1 MYVLRFISEIKKIKL
16 KLNKVCAGVLYSISP
31 NNLEQNCALELKF
44 CKVHFENT
52 TQLKQQSNCGLSE
65 LKTEPS
71 VGLFAATTFWE
82 TTKGILRLSILSLS
96 ARFFGYVLFSSK
108 RRGPGQLLVT
118 ALFAD
123 YARAIFFLKT
133 FYGGCE
139 RPACS
144 ASIWIIVKSLKLPL
158 FFVQTVE

>member
-52 TQLKQQSNCGLSE
+52 TQLKQQSNC
-65 LKTEPS
+65 
-71 VGLFAATTFWE
+71 
-82 TTKGILRLSILSLS
+82 RLSHSQKLVCSSHNFLGDNKRNFTSFHFISFRKIFRISSVLR
-96 ARFFGYVLFSSK
+96 ARHGA
-108 RRGPGQLLVT
+108 RLVT
-118 ALFAD
+118 GYCFSICGL
-123 YARAIFFLKT
+123 REGIFFPKT

-158 FFVQTVE
+158 FSVQTVE